1 MNRKIKAA
9 IALILAIATVAA
21 VFTGCTNKKRTPKAP
36 KESISYT
43 TDEKEPSSTLKH
55 SVKLNKGEYI
65 DIDFQ
70 KEVKFDTI
78 SLYES
83 GDNCREF
90 NIYADNNGKWE
101 LIYKQDRIM
110 AYHLCYTKETATT
123 KIRIEIA
130 DCVKPVKIKKPFVY
144 KGEKTNESFKVSQYL
159 RFDVENFENLIDDPG
174 FSGYY
179 DVLTEKSSRSVILKP
194 VKFNASAYTQ
204 TCKVNRRRFDNFV
217 IINKI
222 VTFCFFIYSPDSAF
236 YFSLSALLGM
246 LK

>member
-36 KESISYT
+36 KESIAYT

-55 SVKLNKGEYI
+55 SVKLN
-65 DIDFQ
+65 
-70 KEVKFDTI
+70 
-78 SLYES
+78 
-83 GDNCREF
+83 
-90 NIYADNNGKWE
+90 
-101 LIYKQDRIM
+101 
-110 AYHLCYTKETATT
+110 
-123 KIRIEIA
+123 
-130 DCVKPVKIKKPFVY
+130 

-222 VTFCFFIYSPDSAF
+222 VTFCYFIYSLDSAF
-236 YFSLSALLGM
+236 YFRLSALLGM
-246 LK
+246 LE